1 MKQAYASLALRWHPD
16 RQGTDDAEAL
26 ARARHRMAELNG
38 AWAVLRSPSARAA
51 YDQELA
57 GRAGPGDGVGADDGA
72 DELVRDA
79 AVLDPE
85 VRRTTVAA
93 STRRQPWGC
102 LLVALGVVAAFAALT
117 AYAATRSDD
126 QVEVETREPLAVGA
140 CALVGEE
147 GGQTV
152 LVEVPC
158 GEPHD
163 AEVVARSTFP
173 QACPTS
179 TAAVLLPGGQDLVC
193 LRQVTPGAP

>member
-16 RQGTDDAEAL
+16 RQGTDDADAL
-26 ARARHRMAELNG
+26 ARARHRMAELNA
-38 AWAVLRSPSARAA
+38 AWAVLRNPAARAA

-57 GRAGPGDGVGADDGA
+57 GRSAPAAGAATGGRRDD
-72 DELVRDA
+72 LVRDA

-85 VRRTTVAA
+85 VRRPSAPATA
-93 STRRQPWGC
+93 RRQPWGC

-179 TAAVLLPGGQDLVC
+179 TAAVLLPGGQNLVC
-193 LRQVTPGAP
+193 LRQVGPGAP